1 MNFRGRKVLLSPSL
15 LYYRSCLLDDK
26 LSNRHMACFLPPNLR
41 SDTHERLGH
50 NWRGIER
57 DYCEFMVNK
66 HSIRQ
71 KASFLQPKFTSYS
84 HERFQHNLSR
94 TERVC
99 CEFQNIIL
107 TGYAPSRNFH
117 AERNPLASTQY
128 DGGCINS
135 RSCTETQAMQ
145 GSDNLKRGSDTSTT
159 EYAVMIQNLL
169 KVHHDPIELKS
180 ALDQCRLL
188 LTEDLVLEV
197 LQRHQS
203 DWSRA
208 LFFFNWGFGQQDY
221 SHGSRAYNEMLDI
234 LGRMKRFEL
243 MKKLVDGIPQEK
255 RISLVTDRTF
265 AILLNRYASGHK
277 VEEAI
282 EMFYRRVEFGLKLDN
297 TAFQTL
303 LMSLCRYK
311 HVEAAESF
319 FLLKQDEFPPD
330 IKSRN
335 IILNGWCVLGN
346 LREAKRFWNDIITS
360 RCKPD
365 LYTYGTFINSLTKAG
380 KLSRAVDL
388 FSAMWKKGCAPD
400 VAICNCIIDALCF
413 KKRIPD
419 ALTIFSE
426 MNERGCLPDVAT
438 YNSLIKHL
446 CNIRRMEKAYE
457 LLDEMEQKGC
467 IPNTRTYG
475 YFFKSMKKPEEVPLM
490 LERMERNGCRMMA
503 DTYNL
508 ILKLFIGWND
518 QERVQSIWGEMEKN
532 GMGPDQRSYT
542 IMIHGLYSKGNMDE
556 TLQYFNEMTSKG
568 MTPEP
573 RTRLLVKAIE
583 LKRAENA
590 NALSSNVEEKRK
602 KKKKIAR

>member
-1 MNFRGRKVLLSPSL
+1 MFSYSVSDH
-15 LYYRSCLLDDK
+15 SCFVENK
-26 LSNRHMACFLPPNLR
+26 QSVTQIASNLQPKFASYIHKQF
-41 SDTHERLGH
+41 GH
-50 NWRGIER
+50 NRRSIER
-57 DYCEFMVNK
+57 DYCEFIDSK

-71 KASFLQPKFTSYS
+71 IASFLEPKFTLFS
-84 HERFQHNLSR
+84 HERFRHYWIRS
-94 TERVC
+94 ERDC

-107 TGYAPSRNFH
+107 PGYVPSQNFH
-117 AERNPLASTQY
+117 AERNPATSTQY
-128 DGGCINS
+128 DGECIDS
-135 RSCTETQAMQ
+135 RSCVDQAKQ
-145 GSDNLKRGSDTSTT
+145 SSDNLKRATDTSTT
-159 EYAVMIQNLL
+159 EDAAMIQNLL
-169 KVHHDPIELKS
+169 KVHQDPAELKL

-203 DWSRA
+203 DWNA
-208 LFFFNWGFGQQDY
+208 ALLFFKWASGHQDY

-243 MKKLVDGIPQEK
+243 MRKLVNDIPQEK
-255 RISLVTDRTF
+255 RTSLVTDRTF
-265 AILLNRYASGHK
+265 AIFLNRFASGHK

-282 EMFYRRVEFGLKLDN
+282 EMFYRRVEFGLQLDN
-297 TAFQTL
+297 SAFQTL

-311 HVEAAESF
+311 HVEAAESL
-319 FLLKQDEFPPD
+319 FLLKEDEFPPD

-365 LYTYGTFINSLTKAG
+365 LFTYGTFINSLTKAG
-380 KLSRAVDL
+380 KLSKAVDL
-388 FSAMWKKGCAPD
+388 FSAMWKKGCPPD

-419 ALTIFSE
+419 ALAIFSE

-438 YNSLIKHL
+438 YNSLIKYL
-446 CNIRRMEKAYE
+446 CKIRRMEEAYE
-457 LLDEMEQKGC
+457 LLEEMEQKGC

-475 YFFKSMKKPEEVPLM
+475 YFFKSMKKPEEVPVIM
-490 LERMERNGCRMMA
+490 ERMERNGCRMMP

-508 ILKLFIGWND
+508 ILKLFMEWND
-518 QERVQSIWGEMEKN
+518 HRGVQFIWGEMEKN

-542 IMIHGLYSKGNMDE
+542 IVIHGLYSAGRMDE
-556 TLQYFNEMTSKG
+556 ALHYFTEMTSKG
-568 MTPEP
+568 MIPEP
-573 RTRLLVKAIE
+573 RTRLLIKAIE
-583 LKRAENA
+583 LKRVENA
-590 NALSSNVEEKRK
+590 DALSSMVKEK
-602 KKKKIAR
+602 KKKRAR